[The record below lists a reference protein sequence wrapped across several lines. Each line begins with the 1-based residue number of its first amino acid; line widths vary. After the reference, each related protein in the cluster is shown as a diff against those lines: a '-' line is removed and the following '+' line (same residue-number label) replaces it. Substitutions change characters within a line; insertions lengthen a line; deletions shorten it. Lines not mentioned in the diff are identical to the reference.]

1 MAKSPPPTSDQLAA
15 ELVALHVLAEQRLL
29 AGSASIL
36 RRAAPTLEGRLGA
49 LTALR
54 RLVYRILAVLEQRS
68 YALVVAMVDAAQRE
82 GSDDASE
89 IVGKALERIREV
101 DTTRGT
107 PPPPP
112 GSGVRLP
119 SPDDDPFDLSMAHG
133 DRAAQAIR
141 DDLVSSLQDVRFRL
155 TRLPDDIYKAIA
167 PHGAMYQ
174 VLDNDV
180 TPAQAQAMA
189 WRVFVSQGVRGFT
202 DRSGRE
208 WTLSAYTE
216 MAIRT
221 ASTRAYNTSHLAT
234 MRAIGVEYF
243 SVPNTGHPC
252 PLCFPWQFKI
262 LTDGP
267 LADPAIHV
275 DATIAE
281 AVAAG
286 LFHPNCRHTLLPVF
300 PGYTVLPD
308 PEQWT
313 DEHALAYA
321 NTQKQRR
328 YELAVRKAK
337 RRFEYALDAERRGEA
352 LADIRRAQRR
362 LREFVRVTGFL
373 RDTRREQVDLSDA
386 YIKLPAPI
394 R

>member
-1 MAKSPPPTSDQLAA
+1 MAQKTPPTSEQLAA
-15 ELVALHVLAEQRLL
+15 QLAALYVIAEQNLLSGAATILRTTVPDL
-29 AGSASIL
+29 AGQQ
-36 RRAAPTLEGRLGA
+36 RAVGRF
-49 LTALR
+49 R
-54 RLVYRILAVLEQRS
+54 RLVQRILAALDARTS
-68 YALVVAMVDAAQRE
+68 ALVVAMVNAAGSEGRRDADR
-82 GSDDASE
+82 
-89 IVGKALERIREV
+89 IVGQALERIASLDRS
-101 DTTRGT
+101 T
-107 PPPPP
+107 PPPTPPP
-112 GSGVRLP
+112 GSGLTT
-119 SPDDDPFDLSMAHG
+119 PDGEPFDLSAWHA

-141 DDLVSSLQDVRFRL
+141 DDLVSALDDVRRRL
-155 TRLPDDIYKAIA
+155 TRYPDDIYKAIA
-167 PHGAMYQ
+167 PHGAIYQ
-174 VLDNDV
+174 VSDNDV
-180 TPAQAQAMA
+180 TPQQAQAMA

-216 MAIRT
+216 MAVRT
-221 ASTRAYNTSHLAT
+221 AATRAYNTSHLAR
-234 MRAIGVEYF
+234 MKALGVEYF

-252 PLCFPWQFKI
+252 PLCFPWQFRI

-267 LADPAIHV
+267 IADPVIPV

-286 LFHPNCRHTLLPVF
+286 LFHPNCRHVLLPVF

-308 PEQWT
+308 PEVWT
-313 DEHALAYA
+313 DEHARLYRLSQ
-321 NTQKQRR
+321 TQRR
-328 YELAVRKAK
+328 LELAVRKAK
-337 RRFEYALDAERRGEA
+337 RRFEYALTPEQRGEA